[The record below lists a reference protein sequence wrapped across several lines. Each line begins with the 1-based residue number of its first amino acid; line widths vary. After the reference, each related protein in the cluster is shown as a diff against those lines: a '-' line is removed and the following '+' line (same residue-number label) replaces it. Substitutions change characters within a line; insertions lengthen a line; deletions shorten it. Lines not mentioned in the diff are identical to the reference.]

1 MSSSTGVWRKKNE
14 RERRRR
20 RRRRRATAA
29 RKLGAAG
36 RPEPGEHGAVAEER
50 KGG

>member
-1 MSSSTGVWRKKNE
+1 M
-14 RERRRR
+14 RERR

-29 RKLGAAG
+29 HKLGAAG

-50 KGG
+50 EGG

>member
-1 MSSSTGVWRKKNE
+1 VSGGRRT
-14 RERRRR
+14 RERRR